1 MSPLSSPTNSELP
14 GGPLNSNLNLT
25 PNKVSKINP
34 DHFYMGPNPSKGL
47 SLAKS
52 VTQQNK

>member
-1 MSPLSSPTNSELP
+1 MSPLSSPINSELP
-14 GGPLNSNLNLT
+14 GTLNSNLNLT
-25 PNKVSKINP
+25 PNKVSNINP